1 VLKLLREPTEAAL
14 NSFLRAYDVRF
25 GMKKTKT
32 QKKKKKKKKKMTT
45 TMAQES
51 KETRKKQ

>member
-32 QKKKKKKKKKMTT
+32 QKKKKKKKKKKY
-45 TMAQES
+45 ENNG
-51 KETRKKQ
+51 KRKK